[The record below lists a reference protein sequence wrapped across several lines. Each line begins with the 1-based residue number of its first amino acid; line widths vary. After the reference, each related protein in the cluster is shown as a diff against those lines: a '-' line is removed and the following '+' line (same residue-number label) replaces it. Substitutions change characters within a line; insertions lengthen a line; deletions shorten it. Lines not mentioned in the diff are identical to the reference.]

1 MSSSLWIGATGMTAV
16 DKQLDVIGNNLAN
29 SSTVGYKSSGTQ
41 FSSMLSQTLS
51 GGSGNMQV
59 GQGVSVSAIS
69 TDFSQGSFQNTSSV
83 TDMAIDGE
91 GLFITRDTDSGLTYY
106 TRNGAFTIDED
117 GYLVNS
123 NGYRVQGNMFTSGS
137 EVYNLGDINLEG
149 IQSQP
154 STTTAVQVGANLNAQ
169 AATGDVF
176 SVSQTV
182 YGNDG
187 AEYTMA
193 INYTKTAN
201 PREWS
206 ISGTLE
212 DVNGNVTNAA
222 AIATL
227 VTFNASGV
235 VQTPAAN
242 VDFTFAGANIGTGGV
257 ISWDVTTAG
266 VAKLT
271 GYASDSAVS
280 SVKANGY
287 PAGSLNSIS
296 VGADGV
302 ITGAFSN
309 GQTQK
314 LARVMLADFAN
325 YGGLSKVGTYFVET
339 DTSGAP
345 LINNPGAGSLG
356 NIQAS
361 SLEVSN
367 TDVAAEFINMITAQR
382 AYQACAKVV
391 TTANDL
397 LTVLMNIKQ

>member
-29 SSTVGYKSSGTQ
+29 SSTVGYKASGTQ

-59 GQGVSVSAIS
+59 GQGVSLSAIN
-69 TDFSQGSFQNTSSV
+69 TDFSQGSFQNTSNV
-83 TDMAIDGE
+83 TDLAIDGE
-91 GLFITRDTDSGLTYY
+91 GLFITTDTDSGLTYY
-106 TRNGAFTIDED
+106 TRNGAFKIDED

-123 NGYRVQGNMFTSGS
+123 DGYRVQGNMFASGL

-154 STTTAVQVGANLNAQ
+154 LTTTSVQVGANLNAQ

-176 SVSQTV
+176 SVSQTT

-187 AEYTMA
+187 AEYTMT

-206 ISGTLE
+206 IAGTLE
-212 DVNGNVTNAA
+212 DVNGNITNAA

-235 VQTPAAN
+235 MQTPAAN
-242 VDFTFAGANIGTGGV
+242 VPFTFAGVNIGTAGV
-257 ISWDVTTAG
+257 INWDVTTAG
-266 VAKLT
+266 TATLT
-271 GYASDSAVS
+271 GYASDSAVT

-302 ITGAFSN
+302 MTGAFSN
-309 GQTQK
+309 GQTEQ

>member
-29 SSTVGYKSSGTQ
+29 SSTVGYKASNTQ

-59 GQGVSVSAIS
+59 GQGVSLSAIN
-69 TDFSQGSFQNTSSV
+69 TDFSQGSFQTTSSV

-91 GLFITRDTDSGLTYY
+91 GLFITKDIDSGLTYY

-117 GYLVNS
+117 GYLMNS
-123 NGYRVQGNMFTSGS
+123 DGYRVQGNMFASGS

-154 STTTAVQVGANLNAQ
+154 MTTTTVQVGANLNNQ

-176 SVSQTV
+176 SVSQTT

-187 AEYTMA
+187 AEYTMT

-206 ISGTLE
+206 IAGTLE
-212 DVNGNVTNAA
+212 DVNGNITNAA

-227 VTFNASGV
+227 VTFNTSGV

-242 VDFTFAGANIGTGGV
+242 VPFTFAGANIGTGGV
-257 ISWDVTTAG
+257 INWDVTTAG

-271 GYASDSAVS
+271 GYASDSAVT
-280 SVKANGY
+280 SVKCNGY

-296 VGADGV
+296 IGADGV

-309 GQTQK
+309 GQTQNM
-314 LARVMLADFAN
+314 ARIMIADFAN

-339 DTSGAP
+339 DKSGSP